1 MVSKNNKKCYSF
13 WGSTSALISMHGISV
28 DAEDI
33 YGRNRIKEMEISF
46 LD

>member
-13 WGSTSALISMHGISV
+13 WGSTSNSTMDAFTCGRSGSDQKYPYSRNSM
-28 DAEDI
+28 
-33 YGRNRIKEMEISF
+33 F